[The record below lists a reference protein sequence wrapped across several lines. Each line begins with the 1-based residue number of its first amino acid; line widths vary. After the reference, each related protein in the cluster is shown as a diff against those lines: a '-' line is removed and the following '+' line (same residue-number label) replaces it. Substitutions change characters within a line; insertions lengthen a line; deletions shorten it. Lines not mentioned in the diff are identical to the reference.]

1 MSTRTAWVLSDP
13 VTSTTYSL
21 PINPNQG
28 GTPTYRKNIMYTNTS
43 APGGKVLMFEGREE
57 AKTLSVSG
65 SILEQSLL
73 DQLVVWY
80 NKRNPIELTDD
91 LGRIFRVY
99 ITSFAPTRIRS
110 GTRPYYHE
118 YQMEMTI
125 LDW

>member
-1 MSTRTAWVLSDP
+1 MTRTAWELSDS
-13 VTSTTYSL
+13 VTATTYEL
-21 PINPNQG
+21 PVNPNQG
-28 GTPTYRKNIMYTNTS
+28 GTPSYSKNIQYRNT
-43 APGGKVLMFEGREE
+43 AGPGGKVLMFEGREE
-57 AKTLSVSG
+57 AKTIQVSG
-65 SILEQSLL
+65 SILEQTLL

-80 NKRNPIELTDD
+80 NKRNAIELTDD

-99 ITSFAPTRIRS
+99 ITSFSPTRIRR